1 MWYINSKTHI
11 STMATSNPTLINGFE
26 DIITHI
32 KNQEQRIMSLEEEH
46 KQVKK
51 ENDELKEEKVKW
63 ESLWFNQNEWCNELT
78 EKVDNLKEENEE
90 LEERNKTIGKMIM
103 VDNHLQEDNV
113 KLQETLIEYLATIEG
128 LYKQI
133 EQA

>member
-1 MWYINSKTHI
+1 
-11 STMATSNPTLINGFE
+11 MATSNPTLINGFE

-63 ESLWFNQNEWCNELT
+63 ESLWFNQNQWCNELT
-78 EKVDNLKEENEE
+78 EKVDKLTDENYELKEDK
-90 LEERNKTIGKMIM
+90 KTIGKMIM

>member
-1 MWYINSKTHI
+1 
-11 STMATSNPTLINGFE
+11 MATSNPTLINGFE

-78 EKVDNLKEENEE
+78 EKVGSLTDENYELKEDK
-90 LEERNKTIGKMIM
+90 KTIGKMIM

>member
-1 MWYINSKTHI
+1 
-11 STMATSNPTLINGFE
+11 MATSNPTLINGFE

-78 EKVDNLKEENEE
+78 EKVDKLTDENYELKEDK
-90 LEERNKTIGKMIM
+90 KTIGKMIM

>member
-11 STMATSNPTLINGFE
+11 STMTLINGFE

-63 ESLWFNQNEWCNELT
+63 ESLWFNQNQWCNELT
-78 EKVDNLKEENEE
+78 EKVDKLTDENYELKEDK
-90 LEERNKTIGKMIM
+90 KTIGKMIM

>member
-1 MWYINSKTHI
+1 
-11 STMATSNPTLINGFE
+11 MATSNPTLINGFE

-63 ESLWFNQNEWCNELT
+63 ESLWFNQNQWCNELT
-78 EKVDNLKEENEE
+78 EKVGSLTDENYELKEDK
-90 LEERNKTIGKMIM
+90 KTIGKMIM

>member
-1 MWYINSKTHI
+1 
-11 STMATSNPTLINGFE
+11 MATSNPTLINGFE

-63 ESLWFNQNEWCNELT
+63 ESLWFNQDQWCNELT
-78 EKVDNLKEENEE
+78 KKVDKLTDENYELKEDK
-90 LEERNKTIGKMIM
+90 KTIGKMIM

>member
-1 MWYINSKTHI
+1 
-11 STMATSNPTLINGFE
+11 MATSNPTLINGFE
-26 DIITHI
+26 DIVSYI
-32 KNQEQRIMSLEEEH
+32 KNQEQKIMSLEEEY

-63 ESLWFNQNEWCNELT
+63 ESLWFNQNQWCNELT
-78 EKVDNLKEENEE
+78 EKVDKLTDENYELKEDK
-90 LEERNKTIGKMIM
+90 KTIGKMVM

-128 LYKQI
+128 LGS
-133 EQA
+133 

>member
-1 MWYINSKTHI
+1 MNGI
-11 STMATSNPTLINGFE
+11 TSNPTLINGFE

-63 ESLWFNQNEWCNELT
+63 ESLWFNQNQWCNELT
-78 EKVDNLKEENEE
+78 EKVDKLTDENYELKEDK
-90 LEERNKTIGKMIM
+90 KTIGKMVM

>member
-1 MWYINSKTHI
+1 
-11 STMATSNPTLINGFE
+11 MATSNPTLINGFE
-26 DIITHI
+26 DIVSYI

-63 ESLWFNQNEWCNELT
+63 ESLWFNQNQWCNELT
-78 EKVDNLKEENEE
+78 EKVDKLTDENYELKEDK
-90 LEERNKTIGKMIM
+90 KTIGKMIM

>member
-1 MWYINSKTHI
+1 
-11 STMATSNPTLINGFE
+11 MATSNPTLINGFE

-63 ESLWFNQNEWCNELT
+63 ESLWFNQNQWCNELT
-78 EKVDNLKEENEE
+78 EKVDKLTDENYELKEDK
-90 LEERNKTIGKMIM
+90 KTIGKMVM

>member
-1 MWYINSKTHI
+1 M
-11 STMATSNPTLINGFE
+11 TLINGFE

-63 ESLWFNQNEWCNELT
+63 ESLWFNQNQWCNELT
-78 EKVDNLKEENEE
+78 EKVDKLTDENYELKEDK
-90 LEERNKTIGKMIM
+90 KTIGKMIM